1 MTMAIQPWPWVDFF
15 VVQKDRRDKN
25 DEERNLMRI
34 KKASR
39 PRKEVEEMNKEDLLK
54 LRDKAGG
61 MEEEARMLWSTLEAV
76 HDAMRSEFTNPET
89 YRDAIYG
96 LSLQA
101 YRLKEELQSL
111 LDWLEQEGR

>member
-1 MTMAIQPWPWVDFF
+1 
-15 VVQKDRRDKN
+15 
-25 DEERNLMRI
+25 
-34 KKASR
+34 
-39 PRKEVEEMNKEDLLK
+39 MNKEDSLK

-61 MEEEARMLWSTLEAV
+61 MEEEARTLWSTLEAV

-101 YRLKEELQSL
+101 YHLKEESRSL
-111 LDWLEQEGR
+111 LDWLEQEGREE